1 MAAARQAAAWDSTM
15 TRSSSPQLLIRD
27 LGDGLI
33 LRRSTPADADALA
46 DFCSRVHSEHGMDK
60 PDHRIAAWTRDLLTK
75 PHPTFH
81 ADDFTVVE
89 EAATGRIVSTLNL
102 ISQTW
107 AYEGIPFGVG
117 RPELVGTLPEY
128 RNRGL
133 VRLQFDEVHR
143 WSAARG
149 EMVQAITGIPFYYRQ
164 FGYEMALDLAGR
176 RFGTEAQVP
185 KLKDGEQE
193 AYQIRAATEADLPFI
208 STLYDQAQKRY
219 ALSCLRTS
227 EIWQYELN
235 RQSETSDEY
244 YGIHVIT
251 DNAGGSVGYLQHQ
264 NYLGQTGLTAL
275 SYEIIP
281 TVSWLAVT
289 SSVVRYLWETG
300 KAYAARDKR
309 ECTSFGFMLGA
320 EHPAYEASGDRLPSI
335 RDPYAWYLRVP
346 DLPGFLN
353 HIKPALEKRLADSVG
368 AHSSCELKLNFYR
381 NGVRLVIEDGLLTNI
396 GAWKPAMLP
405 DEGDASFPGLTF
417 LQVLFGYRSC
427 RELKHAFA
435 DCFWEEEET
444 GILLEALFPKK
455 VSDVF
460 PVA

>member
-1 MAAARQAAAWDSTM
+1 MN
-15 TRSSSPQLLIRD
+15 RSISVQPIPRD

-33 LRRSTPADADALA
+33 LRRSSPADADALA

-89 EAATGRIVSTLNL
+89 ESATGRIVSTLNL

-128 RNRGL
+128 RKRGL

-176 RFGTEAQVP
+176 RFGYEAHVP
-185 KLKDGEQE
+185 KLKEGEAE
-193 AYQIRAATEADLPFI
+193 AFRIRPAVEADLPFI
-208 STLYDQAQKRY
+208 SALYDQAQRRY
-219 ALSCLRTS
+219 ALTCVRTP

-235 RQSETSDEY
+235 RQSEASDEY
-244 YGIHVIT
+244 YGIHVIEELS
-251 DNAGGSVGYLQHQ
+251 GKFIGYLQHQ
-264 NYLGQTGLTAL
+264 NYLNSTALSAL
-275 SYEIIP
+275 SYEISP
-281 TVSWLAVT
+281 EASWLEVT
-289 SSVVRYLWETG
+289 ACVVRYLWSTG
-300 KAYAARDKR
+300 KAFAACDTR
-309 ECTSFGFMLGA
+309 EFNSFGFMLGA
-320 EHPAYEASGDRLPSI
+320 KHPAYEALGDRLPTV
-335 RDPYAWYLRVP
+335 RDPYAWYMRVP
-346 DLPGFLN
+346 DVPGFLN
-353 HIKPALEKRLADSVG
+353 HIKPALEKRLAGSVG
-368 AHSSCELKLNFYR
+368 RQSSRELKLNFYR
-381 NGVRLVIEDGLLTNI
+381 NGVRLVIDNGRILTI
-396 GAWKPAMLP
+396 EAWAPAMLP
-405 DEGDASFPGLTF
+405 DEGDASFPGLAF
-417 LQVLFGYRSC
+417 LLALFGYRSC
-427 RELKHAFA
+427 TELKDFYA

-444 GILLEALFPKK
+444 GILLDCLFPKK
-455 VSDVF
+455 LSDVF
-460 PVA
+460 PIA